1 MTKAFLIVLTAAIFV
16 LTGCSGKFNESQVPT
31 AAKQAFEKNYPGIKG
46 TWDKED
52 KNYEASFKKDGKE
65 MSVVI
70 DESGTIV
77 ETETDIAVTEL
88 PTTVQDY
95 IKQHFQGMAIKEAST
110 ITKGNSEVNYEAEV
124 GDKDLIFDA
133 SGKFTREEK
142 D

>member
-1 MTKAFLIVLTAAIFV
+1 MAKTFLFVLTAASFV
-16 LTGCSGKFNESQVPT
+16 LTDCSGKFKESQVPA

-52 KNYEASFKKDGKE
+52 NNYEVSFKKDGKE

-70 DESGTIV
+70 DQSGTIV
-77 ETETDIAVTEL
+77 ETETDIPVTDL

-95 IKQHFQGMAIKEAST
+95 IKQHYQGMAIKEAST
-110 ITKGNSEVNYEAEV
+110 TTKGNGEVNYEAEV
-124 GDKDLIFDA
+124 DDKDVIFDA
-133 SGKFTREEK
+133 SGKFIEEEK

>member
-1 MTKAFLIVLTAAIFV
+1 MAKAFLIVLAAIFV
-16 LTGCSGKFNESQVPT
+16 LPTCSRKFKESQVPA

-46 TWDKED
+46 TWGKED
-52 KNYEASFKKDGKE
+52 NNYEVSFKKDGKE

-77 ETETDIAVTEL
+77 ETETDIPVTDL

-95 IKQHFQGMAIKEAST
+95 IKQHYQGMAIKEAST
-110 ITKGNSEVNYEAEV
+110 ITKGNGEVNYEAEV
-124 GDKDLIFDA
+124 DDKDVIFDA
-133 SGKFTREEK
+133 NGKFIEEEK

>member
-1 MTKAFLIVLTAAIFV
+1 MAKTFLIVLTAASFV
-16 LTGCSGKFNESQVPT
+16 LSSCSGKFKESQVPA
-31 AAKQAFEKNYPGIKG
+31 AAKQAFEKKYPGIKG

-52 KNYEASFKKDGKE
+52 SNYEVSFKKDGKD

-77 ETETDIAVTEL
+77 ETETDIPVTDL

-95 IKQHFQGMAIKEAST
+95 IKQHYQGKAIKEAST
-110 ITKGNSEVNYEAEV
+110 ITKGNGEVNYEAEV
-124 GDKDLIFDA
+124 DDKDVIFDA
-133 SGKFTREEK
+133 NGKFIEEEK